1 MKGIVGLRPWK
12 LIAIVLLI
20 LCTQCAGPQP
30 GVPEEILRIPVSM
43 QFTRF
48 DLLFDASGP
57 EDLPTLK
64 TAYPYLFPEQFPDSV
79 WIATMSDTLQQQL
92 RKEVAKTFPDFG
104 PYETELELFFK
115 HVAYYFPGAPQPE
128 KVITITSNVDYK
140 NKVILTDSLLLIG
153 LDNYLGPDH
162 RFYEGLPNFVAKEL
176 DKAFIISDVASDF
189 CERVVPRPTDRSFLA
204 QMVHYGKGMYLKDK
218 MMPLAAD
225 SVKIKYSAGEMQW
238 ARDNENQV
246 WRYFIERELLYSTD
260 KKLEP
265 RFLQPAPFS
274 KFGLVLDNESPGR
287 IGQYIGWQIVRSFME
302 QNEMELQELLSIP
315 EEELFRESNY
325 KPRK

>member
-1 MKGIVGLRPWK
+1 MKGIVGLLPRK
-12 LIAIVLLI
+12 IIAIVLLI
-20 LCTQCAGPQP
+20 LYTQCAGPQP
-30 GVPEEILRIPVSM
+30 GIPEEILEIPVSLET
-43 QFTRF
+43 TRF

-64 TAYPYLFPEQFPDSV
+64 RTYPYLFPEQFPDSI
-79 WIATMSDTLQQQL
+79 WIATMADTLQQQL
-92 RKEVAKTFPDFG
+92 RKEVKASFPDFR

-115 HVAYYFPGAPQPE
+115 HVAYFFPQTPLPG
-128 KVITITSNVDYK
+128 KVFTITSNVDYK
-140 NKVILTDSLLLIG
+140 NKVILTDTLLLIG

-162 RFYEGLPNFVAKEL
+162 KFYEGLPNFVAKEL
-176 DKAFIISDVASDF
+176 DPAFMISDVAGDF
-189 CERVVPRPTDRSFLA
+189 CEKMVPLATDRSFIA
-204 QMVHYGKGMYLKDK
+204 QMVYYGKGLYLKDQL
-218 MMPLAAD
+218 MPLAED
-225 SVKIKYSAGEMQW
+225 SVKIKYSAAELQW

-260 KKLEP
+260 KKLGP

-274 KFGLVLDNESPGR
+274 KFGLVLDNDSPGR

-302 QNEMELQELLSIP
+302 QNEMELRELLAIP
-315 EEELFRESNY
+315 EEELFKESNY

>member
-1 MKGIVGLRPWK
+1 MKGIVGLLPRK
-12 LIAIVLLI
+12 IIAIVLLI
-20 LCTQCAGPQP
+20 LYTQCAGPQP
-30 GVPEEILRIPVSM
+30 GIPEEILEIPVSLET
-43 QFTRF
+43 TRF

-64 TAYPYLFPEQFPDSV
+64 RTYPYLFPEQFPDSI
-79 WIATMSDTLQQQL
+79 WIATMADTLQQQL
-92 RKEVAKTFPDFG
+92 RKEVKASFPDFR

-115 HVAYYFPGAPQPE
+115 HVAYYFPQAPLPG
-128 KVITITSNVDYK
+128 KVFTITSNVDYK
-140 NKVILTDSLLLIG
+140 NKVILTDTLLLIG

-162 RFYEGLPNFVAKEL
+162 KFYEGLPNFVAKEL
-176 DKAFIISDVASDF
+176 DPAFMISDVAGDF
-189 CERVVPRPTDRSFLA
+189 CEKMVPLATDRSFIA
-204 QMVHYGKGMYLKDK
+204 QMVYYGKGLYLKDQL
-218 MMPLAAD
+218 MPLAED
-225 SVKIKYSAGEMQW
+225 SVKIKYSAAELQW

-260 KKLEP
+260 KKLGP

-274 KFGLVLDNESPGR
+274 KFGLVLDNDSPGR

-302 QNEMELQELLSIP
+302 QNEMELRELLAIP
-315 EEELFRESNY
+315 EEELFKESNY

>member
-1 MKGIVGLRPWK
+1 MKGIVGLLPRK

-20 LCTQCAGPQP
+20 LYTQCAGPQP
-30 GVPEEILRIPVSM
+30 QVSEEILKIPVSLE
-43 QFTRF
+43 TIRF

-64 TAYPYLFPEQFPDSV
+64 RTYPYLFPEQFPDSV
-79 WIATMSDTLQQQL
+79 WIETMSDTLQQQL
-92 RKEVAKTFPDFG
+92 RKEVKASFPDFE

-115 HVAYYFPGAPQPE
+115 HVAFYFPQAPLPE
-128 KVITITSNVDYK
+128 KVLTITSNVDYK
-140 NKVILTDSLLLIG
+140 NKVILTDSLLVIG

-162 RFYEGLPNFVAKEL
+162 KFYEGLPNFVAKEL
-176 DKAFIISDVASDF
+176 DAAFMTTDVADDF
-189 CERVVPRPTDRSFLA
+189 CENAVPRPTDRSFLA
-204 QMVHYGKGMYLKDK
+204 QMVHCGKGLYLKDK
-218 MMPLAAD
+218 LMPLAAD
-225 SVKIKYSAGEMQW
+225 SVKIKYSAAEMQW

-302 QNEMELQELLSIP
+302 QNEMEPQELLAIP
-315 EEELFRESNY
+315 EEELFKESNY